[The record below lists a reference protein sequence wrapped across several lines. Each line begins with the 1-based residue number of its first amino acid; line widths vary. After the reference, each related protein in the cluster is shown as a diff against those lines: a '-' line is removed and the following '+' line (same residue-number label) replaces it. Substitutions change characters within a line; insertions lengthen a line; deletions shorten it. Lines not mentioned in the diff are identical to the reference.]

1 VKFGAVPLDEALDAV
16 AVHSVR
22 LPGIELRKGTLLNP
36 AVIERLR
43 EAGITDIVVARPEP
57 GDIDEN
63 EAAATV
69 AAAIS
74 GTNVV
79 PDDAFTGRANIRA
92 AVAGVLVVDRA
103 AVDALNAV
111 DEAVTLATL
120 PDYRPVRAGEMIG
133 TVKIIPFAIP
143 ASTMQAVE
151 AMMTP
156 MLRVAN
162 YRLKTASVISTLLPG
177 LPEKIIAKTL
187 RVTASRLASAG
198 VAITDEQRVSHSTH
212 GVADG
217 LRHAVATGAEIALVF
232 GASAIADRRD
242 VIPAGI
248 EAAGGVVEHFGMP
261 VDPGN
266 LLLLGRIGAMP
277 VIGAPGC
284 ARSPRENGFDWILR
298 RLLAGL
304 AVSRSDVT
312 SLGVGG
318 LLMEIP
324 TRPQPRESAALSS
337 PGRAAVV
344 VLAAGRG
351 TRMPHANK
359 LAATLHGEPLVRL
372 AVQSA
377 LVASSSPVIVV
388 TGHEP
393 EKVKAALEG
402 LDVTFVHNPDYGEG
416 LSTSLKAGIAALPED
431 VGAAVVV
438 LGDMPRVSPALIDM
452 LAGALK
458 AGSGQLIAVP
468 VREGRR
474 GNPVAWARQLFP
486 ALMALSGDVGARH
499 LIADYA
505 EAVVEVPVEDDGAF
519 TDIDTRDELEML
531 ELHEIAMRSNIDASI
546 ALDGMESEDA

>member
-1 VKFGAVPLDEALDAV
+1 MKFGCVPLDRAEGAV

-22 LPGIELRKGTLLNP
+22 LPGVELRKGTLLD
-36 AVIERLR
+36 AALIDRLR
-43 EAGITDIVVARPEP
+43 EAGIAEIVVARPEP
-57 GDIDEN
+57 GDVGEN
-63 EAAATV
+63 EAAARI
-69 AAAIS
+69 AAVIS
-74 GTNVV
+74 GTNAV
-79 PDDAFTGRANIRA
+79 PDTAFTGRANIRA

-103 AVDALNAV
+103 AVDALNGV

-120 PDYRPVRAGEMIG
+120 PEYRHVRAGEMIG
-133 TVKIIPFAIP
+133 TVKIIPFAVP
-143 ASTMQAVE
+143 AATMQTVQ
-151 AMMTP
+151 AMMAP
-156 MLRVAN
+156 MLRVAP

-177 LPEKIIAKTL
+177 LQEKVIAKTL
-187 RVTASRLASAG
+187 RVTANRLAGAG
-198 VAITDEQRVSHSTH
+198 VAITEEQRVAHTAE

-217 LRHAVATGAEIALVF
+217 LRRAAAVGAEIALVF

-248 EAAGGVVEHFGMP
+248 EAAGGTVEHFGMP

-266 LLLLGRIGAMP
+266 LLLLGRIGDMP
-277 VIGAPGC
+277 VLGAPGC

-304 AVSRSDVT
+304 TVSRSDVM

-324 TRPQPRESAALSS
+324 TRPQPRESAATVAS
-337 PGRAAVV
+337 GRTAVV

-351 TRMPHANK
+351 TRMPHAHK
-359 LAATLHGEPLVRL
+359 LSATLHGEPLVRL
-372 AVQSA
+372 AVGSA
-377 LVASSSPVIVV
+377 LAAQAAPVIVV

-393 EKVKAALEG
+393 ARVKAALEG
-402 LDVTFVHNPDYGEG
+402 LDVVFVHNPDYADG

-431 VGAAVVV
+431 VTAAIVV
-438 LGDMPRVSPALIDM
+438 LGDMPRVNATLIDRLGNA
-452 LAGALK
+452 LAADN
-458 AGSGQLIAVP
+458 GQLIAVP

-474 GNPVAWARQLFP
+474 GNPVAWARRLFP
-486 ALMALSGDVGARH
+486 TLMALTGDVGARQ
-499 LIADYA
+499 LIVDYA

-519 TDIDTRDELEML
+519 VDIDTRDELEAL
-531 ELHEIAMRSNIDASI
+531 EIHEIAARSNIDASA